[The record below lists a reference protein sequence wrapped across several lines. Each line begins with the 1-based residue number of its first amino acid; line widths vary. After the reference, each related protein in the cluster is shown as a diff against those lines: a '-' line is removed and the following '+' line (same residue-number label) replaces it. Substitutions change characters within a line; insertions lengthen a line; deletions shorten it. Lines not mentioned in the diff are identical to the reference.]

1 LDTPQLAAEVS
12 FMKKLNQH
20 NSNKNEQRY
29 NGVFHGLVICFIV
42 VVILRDLIKFHFSV
56 FFQCSYLVLTVTI
69 ILLETLVFSSKT
81 SASYIEGFSS
91 GAFLIWLTQVF
102 SKEAEFVTII
112 VVDIALLVILMTK
125 LMQIRTLK
133 IQQIR
138 KYKFGL
144 KALGLGCCVAIL
156 YLIFLMFRQH
166 YITHIVDEC
175 VDALLF
181 YSMSLGLIHCCND
194 L

>member
-1 LDTPQLAAEVS
+1 
-12 FMKKLNQH
+12 
-20 NSNKNEQRY
+20 
-29 NGVFHGLVICFIV
+29 
-42 VVILRDLIKFHFSV
+42 
-56 FFQCSYLVLTVTI
+56 
-69 ILLETLVFSSKT
+69 
-81 SASYIEGFSS
+81 
-91 GAFLIWLTQVF
+91 
-102 SKEAEFVTII
+102 